1 MRKRIMFIS
10 ALLISLFVS
19 TNALGQ
25 AFDPW
30 VYENPEKEIYAI
42 EKFWS
47 ETPLKVGN
55 DFPKA
60 MIRNFAKAFCSQYQ
74 KYAPNVAMTLYLKN
88 PGNNNVEM
96 DNYYMEDDPRNGFIR
111 CNMPGQFDYL
121 TEMCYWKRAN
131 GHSLVGVLL
140 QMGHE
145 GEGVDDDSALLF
157 YDYNGYTHSQSA
169 KRRQRY
175 QRALH

>member
-96 DNYYMEDDPRNGFIR
+96 DNYYMEDDLPDRN
-111 CNMPGQFDYL
+111 
-121 TEMCYWKRAN
+121 
-131 GHSLVGVLL
+131 VLL
-140 QMGHE
+140 E
-145 GEGVDDDSALLF
+145 AC
-157 YDYNGYTHSQSA
+157 
-169 KRRQRY
+169 
-175 QRALH
+175 